1 MLLSIVEHGGD
12 VCGHIA
18 LFSFLQEHV
27 ELVWVS
33 LANFLQTVF
42 RRPLLHLV
50 TCAGSCYSKDFK
62 TLQTFGRKTQIVL
75 KTLRN
80 CKLRNLDMPSD
91 VLKQI
96 MQPLNSQT

>member
-1 MLLSIVEHGGD
+1 MLASIVEHGGD

-18 LFSFLQEHV
+18 LFSFLHEHV
-27 ELVWVS
+27 ELVRVS
-33 LANFLQTVF
+33 LANFFQTVF
-42 RRPLLHLV
+42 RSQSQFV
-50 TCAGSCYSKDFK
+50 TCACSCYSKDFR
-62 TLQTFGRKTQIVL
+62 TLQTFGRQTHIVL
-75 KTLRN
+75 KTFRD